1 MRPPVAPI
9 GWPSEMPEPL
19 TFSRSRSSQPQPFS
33 TASTWGAKAS
43 FSSTRSMSSQPSPVR
58 ANSRSTAGT
67 GPMPMR
73 EGSQPAAAQPTSQPM
88 GSRPSSASLS
98 SATTRQ
104 AAAASFCWLALPAVT
119 TPPFSSGASLARLS
133 GVASARTPSSLVEDD
148 RARRASAARRT
159 GTSSSSNL
167 PCVPGGGGALVAHR
181 RRTRRRP
188 RG

>member
-9 GWPSEMPEPL
+9 GWPRLMPEPL

-33 TASTWGAKAS
+33 TASTCGAKAS

-58 ANSRSTAGT
+58 SKSRFTAGT

-73 EGSQPAAAQPTSQPM
+73 DGSQPAAAQPTSQPI
-88 GSRPSSASLS
+88 GSRPSSSSLS

-119 TPPFSSGASLARLS
+119 TPSFSMGRSLAEALGR
-133 GVASARTPSSLVEDD
+133 GVGAHAFVLVEHD
-148 RARRASAARRT
+148 RVAALLRH
-159 GTSSSSNL
+159 G
-167 PCVPGGGGALVAHR
+167 
-181 RRTRRRP
+181 
-188 RG
+188 